1 LTATTGHGVIH
12 PFWRR
17 LVTEPELFVEHASA
31 YAELASAEA
40 RQVSEVWRA
49 LPGEVT
55 PLVRRHPVI
64 LVAVGAAIGAGLVAG
79 GVLRHGTVRR
89 SVASTGRLARRW
101 LIGELTSPA
110 LQTVVIG
117 AITTLPASRLHAR
130 DAAVPAA
137 QQHPDDV

>member
-1 LTATTGHGVIH
+1 ML
-12 PFWRR
+12 
-17 LVTEPELFVEHASA
+17 LK
-31 YAELASAEA
+31 EA
-40 RQVSEVWRA
+40 LQ
-49 LPGEVT
+49 GEVT

-64 LVAVGAAIGAGLVAG
+64 SVAVGAAIGAGLVAG
-79 GVLRHGTVRR
+79 GVLRRGTVRR